1 MKAGRRKSMQEW
13 NLALK
18 VFVFGFSGVF
28 VTLALLMVSI
38 FIAGAIGQTRKK
50 DNG

>member
-1 MKAGRRKSMQEW
+1 MKAGRRKPMQEW

-38 FIAGAIGQTRKK
+38 LIAGAIGHATKK

>member
-1 MKAGRRKSMQEW
+1 MDTW

-18 VFVFGFSGVF
+18 VFVLGFSGVF

-38 FIAGAIGQTRKK
+38 LVAGLLIGKAK
-50 DNG
+50 DGNSQ